1 MALTLISGPPA
12 SAKSQLASELLESG
26 EAAVQVD
33 LTELWAA
40 FAGVVRGADGRY
52 PIRRADDPAL
62 HLARYVRQVAVRQSL
77 ATGVDVV
84 VTTTTPETAAKIRE
98 LVDEAGEQLRHRTLS
113 IPERVA
119 RKRLADPAT
128 GKLSRECEEMV
139 RNYYG

>member
-1 MALTLISGPPA
+1 MLTLIDGPPA
-12 SAKSQLASELLESG
+12 SGKSQLAAELLESG

-40 FAGVVRGADGRY
+40 FAGVVRGPDGRY

-62 HLARYVRQVAVRQSL
+62 HLARYVRQVATRQSL

-84 VTTTTPETAAKIRE
+84 VTTTSPETTSKIRA
-98 LVDEAGEQLRHRTLS
+98 LVEESNESLRHRTMS
-113 IPERVA
+113 IPEGVA
-119 RKRLADPAT
+119 RMRLSDAD
-128 GKLSRECEEMV
+128 GNLSPECEEML

>member
-1 MALTLISGPPA
+1 MLNLIEGPPA
-12 SAKSQLASELLESG
+12 SGKSQLAAELLESG

-40 FAGVVRGADGRY
+40 LAGVARGPDGRY
-52 PIRRADDPAL
+52 PIRRDDDPAL
-62 HLARYVRQVAVRQSL
+62 GLARYLRMTAVRQSL
-77 ATGVDVV
+77 AMEIDVV
-84 VTTTTPETAAKIRE
+84 ASTTSPETAAKIRE

-128 GKLSRECEEMV
+128 GKLSRECEEMISG
-139 RNYYG
+139 YYG

>member
-1 MALTLISGPPA
+1 MLNLIEGPPA
-12 SAKSQLASELLESG
+12 SGKSQLAAELLESG

-40 FAGVVRGADGRY
+40 FAGVTRDASGRY

-62 HLARYVRQVAVRQSL
+62 HLARYVRMVATRQSL

-98 LVDEAGEQLRHRTLS
+98 LVNEANEQLRHRTLS
-113 IPERVA
+113 IPELVA
-119 RKRLADPAT
+119 RERLADPVT

-139 RNYYG
+139 RNYFR